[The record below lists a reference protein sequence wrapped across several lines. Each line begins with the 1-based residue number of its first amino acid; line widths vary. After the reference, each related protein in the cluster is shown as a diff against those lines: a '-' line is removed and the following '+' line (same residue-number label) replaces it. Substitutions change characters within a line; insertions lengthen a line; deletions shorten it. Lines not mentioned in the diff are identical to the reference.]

1 MIKRKNKY
9 DFDLIVLGSGS
20 AGGVAA
26 QKSVRLGKR
35 VALVEPAQIGGE
47 CPNIGCV
54 PTKSLL
60 YAAGIYDA
68 AVHGQ
73 DFGING
79 DKLKYDY
86 PEIKAWKDLAVHRT
100 GTWQGKEVFESI
112 GIEVIKGAAQFVS
125 SHEIAVEQRRFTS
138 KNFLIATGTHNFIP
152 PVEGLEDTGYITYE
166 QAINFEKPPKSI
178 FICGGGP
185 IGCEFAELFS
195 IFGAEVYLCDITPRL
210 LMREDEDI
218 SELAKNHFENDRG
231 VKVFT
236 DTEVTRVAKE
246 RGGKRVFYL
255 KDGKHQSVLV
265 EEIMFAT
272 GKRANVDI
280 GLEKAGVEYTS
291 HAVAVNAEMQT
302 SAKNIW
308 AAGDVVGPYQFTHMA
323 EYQSRLAVNNM
334 WHRKKIMADYRA
346 VPRCIFITPEVASVG
361 ASESDC
367 GAAKMKYKVGK
378 APLSLIGRSNTSN
391 FEDGFVKVITRQD
404 GVIIGASIACPS
416 AGEMIHE
423 LTLAIQQGLT
433 AKQVAETIHAFP
445 TWSEAIRIACAKI
458 S

>member
-1 MIKRKNKY
+1 MIKRKKY

-26 QKSVRLGKR
+26 QKSARLGKR
-35 VALVEPAQIGGE
+35 VAIVEPGEMGGE

-68 AVHGQ
+68 AIHGK

-86 PEIKAWKDLAVHRT
+86 PAIKAWKDLAVHRT
-100 GTWQGKEVFESI
+100 GTWQGKEMFERI

-125 SHEIAVEQRRFTS
+125 PHEIVVDNRHYTS
-138 KNFLIATGTHNFIP
+138 KNFLVATGTHNFIP
-152 PVEGLEDTGYITYE
+152 PVEGLEDSGYITFE
-166 QAINFEKPPKSI
+166 EAINFEEPPKSL
-178 FICGGGP
+178 FICGAGP

-195 IFGAEVYLCDITPRL
+195 IFGTEVYLCDITPRL
-210 LMREDEDI
+210 LMREDDDI
-218 SELAKNHFENDRG
+218 SELARNHFENDRG

-236 DTEVTRVAKE
+236 DTEVMRVTKE
-246 RGGKRVFYL
+246 RGGKRVFYQ

-280 GLEKAGVEYTS
+280 GLENASVEYTS
-291 HAVAVNAEMQT
+291 HAITVNTQMQT
-302 SAKNIW
+302 TAKNIW
-308 AAGDVVGPYQFTHMA
+308 ASGDVVGPYQFTHMA
-323 EYQSRLAVNNM
+323 EYQSRIAVNNM
-334 WHRKKIMADYRA
+334 WHRKKTVTDYRA

-361 ASESDC
+361 ASENDC
-367 GAAKMKYKVGK
+367 GAAQMKYKVGK
-378 APLSLIGRSNTSN
+378 ASLSLVGRSNTSN
-391 FEDGFVKVITRQD
+391 FEEGFVKVITRQD
-404 GVIIGASIACPS
+404 GTLIGASIACPS

-423 LTLAIQQGLT
+423 LAVAIQNGLT
-433 AKQVAETIHAFP
+433 AKQVANTIHAFP
-445 TWSEAIRIACAKI
+445 TWSEAIRLACLKVG
-458 S
+458 